1 MLNFVKITQQKI
13 DDLRPIQ
20 RLISLLIVTLMTSQ
34 TMFEMHSS
42 KHAKYNQ
49 INLRHSTI
57 RE

>member
-1 MLNFVKITQQKI
+1 
-13 DDLRPIQ
+13 
-20 RLISLLIVTLMTSQ
+20 MTSQ

-42 KHAKYNQ
+42 EHAKYNQ